1 VKGQILASVELMQ
14 MVDRVKVF
22 PLAVLGALVFFGLL
36 VWWAVARSKS
46 VESTIVQDPIEPPA
60 APSKIQPAA
69 SPSVEAPPVAKDPG
83 EKILEGADRAFQ
95 TGYYETALMFYKDF
109 ELRYAGTETYDRN
122 AIRVFERIHT
132 SAAKMP
138 KKDETLPAYLD
149 ARRKAADEWKRLKPQ
164 LAAAPT
170 DAGRAELKKYE
181 DALPPRDGRRAIIDA
196 WLSPERGEK

>member
-1 VKGQILASVELMQ
+1 VKGRILASVELMQ
-14 MVDRVKVF
+14 MADRVKVF

-46 VESTIVQDPIEPPA
+46 VESSIVQDPIEPPA
-60 APSKIQPAA
+60 APTKLQPAA

-122 AIRVFERIHT
+122 AIKVYERIHT

-138 KKDETLPAYLD
+138 KKDEALPAYLD
-149 ARRKAADEWKRLKPQ
+149 ARRKAADEWKRLKLQ

>member
-1 VKGQILASVELMQ
+1 LASVELVQ
-14 MVDRVKVF
+14 MMDRVKVF

-46 VESTIVQDPIEPPA
+46 VESSIVQDPIEPPV
-60 APSKIQPAA
+60 APSKIQSAP

-95 TGYYETALMFYKDF
+95 TGYFETALMFYKDF

-122 AIRVFERIHT
+122 ANKVYERIHT
-132 SAAKMP
+132 SGASMT
-138 KKDETLPAYLD
+138 KKDETLPAYIG
-149 ARRKAADEWKRLKPQ
+149 ARRKAAEEWKRLKPQ
-164 LAAAPT
+164 LGAAPT
-170 DAGRAELKKYE
+170 DASRAELKKYE
-181 DALPPRDGRRAIIDA
+181 DSLPPRDGRRAIIDA

>member
-1 VKGQILASVELMQ
+1 MKGQILASVELILM
-14 MVDRVKVF
+14 MDRVKVF
-22 PLAVLGALVFFGLL
+22 PLAVLGTLVLFGLL

-46 VESTIVQDPIEPPA
+46 VESSIVQDPIEPPA
-60 APSKIQPAA
+60 APSKIPSAP

-109 ELRYAGTETYDRN
+109 ELRYAGTETYDRH
-122 AIRVFERIHT
+122 AIRVYERIHT
-132 SAAKMP
+132 SGASMP

-149 ARRKAADEWKRLKPQ
+149 ARRKAAEEWKRLKPL

-181 DALPPRDGRRAIIDA
+181 DALPQRDGRRAIIDA

>member
-1 VKGQILASVELMQ
+1 MA
-14 MVDRVKVF
+14 DRVKVF

-36 VWWAVARSKS
+36 VWWVVARSKAA
-46 VESTIVQDPIEPPA
+46 EAPIANDPIEPPA
-60 APSKIQPAA
+60 APVKIQPAA

-170 DAGRAELKKYE
+170 DAGRAELKNYE
-181 DALPPRDGRRAIIDA
+181 EALPAKDGRRALIDA

>member
-1 VKGQILASVELMQ
+1 MKGLILASVELMD
-14 MVDRVKVF
+14 MADRVKIF
-22 PLAVLGALVFFGLL
+22 PLAVLGALVLFGLL
-36 VWWAVARSKS
+36 VWWAVARSKAA
-46 VESTIVQDPIEPPA
+46 ESPIVQDPIEPPV
-60 APSKIQPAA
+60 APAKIQPAA

-95 TGYYETALMFYKDF
+95 TGYYETALLFYKDF
-109 ELRYAGTETYDRN
+109 ELRYAGTETYDRH
-122 AIRVFERIHT
+122 AIRVYERIHT
-132 SAAKMP
+132 SGASMK

-149 ARRKAADEWKRLKPQ
+149 SRRKAAEEWKRLKPQ

-181 DALPPRDGRRAIIDA
+181 ESLPPRDGRRALIDA

>member
-14 MVDRVKVF
+14 MMDRVKVF
-22 PLAVLGALVFFGLL
+22 PLAVLGALVLFGLL

-46 VESTIVQDPIEPPA
+46 VESSIVQDPIEPPV
-60 APSKIQPAA
+60 APAKIPSAP

-109 ELRYAGTETYDRN
+109 ELRYAGTETYDRH
-122 AIRVFERIHT
+122 AIRVYERIHT
-132 SAAKMP
+132 SGASMK

-149 ARRKAADEWKRLKPQ
+149 SRRKAAEEWKRLKPL

-170 DAGRAELKKYE
+170 EASRAELKKYE
-181 DALPPRDGRRAIIDA
+181 DALPQRDGRRIIIDS
-196 WLSPERGEK
+196 WLAPDRGEK